1 MTTVG
6 YGDDTPITVAG
17 YLIATVCMFVGLVI
31 LALPITI
38 IGANFDE
45 LYREMRKQGEHVY
58 MYNCVCVCV
67 WLGSLSPAQSRPLNY
82 LYCQTT
88 SLVTS

>member
-1 MTTVG
+1 MKPPQSEPALDHPGPPPQVS
-6 YGDDTPITVAG
+6 G

-45 LYREMRKQGEHVY
+45 LYREMRKKEHLRKQV
-58 MYNCVCVCV
+58 
-67 WLGSLSPAQSRPLNY
+67 
-82 LYCQTT
+82 
-88 SLVTS
+88 